1 MKLKEVGAIP
11 TFAFEK
17 SKVRFGMVRKKPNPQ
32 HFGELR
38 ILELA
43 RQKGLMGRVS

>member
-1 MKLKEVGAIP
+1 MTLKEVGAIP
-11 TFAFEK
+11 TLAFEK
-17 SKVRFGMVRKKPNPQ
+17 SKARLGMVRKEPNPQ

-43 RQKGLMGRVS
+43 RQKDLMGRVS